1 MELELAVSNRLYAV
15 GGPDR
20 IEVYRS
26 PVVKDRHDVYR
37 PVADY
42 IQRHGLVL
50 AASDVHEDDS
60 MFFGEAAYSIYTQ
73 ARPGA
78 PAEHTGSMSMYMAA
92 LRCGMSFDEYFAV
105 LVEDGMI
112 LEHPN
117 GGYIPSPHPSVVPRY
132 PAAQ

>member
-1 MELELAVSNRLYAV
+1 MEFELAESNRLYAV

-20 IEVYRS
+20 LEVYRS

-42 IQRHGLVL
+42 IQRHGLAL

-60 MFFGEAAYSIYTQ
+60 MFFGKATYSIYT
-73 ARPGA
+73 RPGA
-78 PAEHTGSMSMYMAA
+78 PAESTDSMSMHMAA
-92 LRCGMSFDEYFAV
+92 LRCGMSFDEFFAV
-105 LVEDGMI
+105 QVEDGMI

-117 GGYIPSPHPSVVPRY
+117 GGYIPSPHPSIVPRHVESR
-132 PAAQ
+132 